1 MSLNPTFA
9 QIYSEQRLLQ
19 PAIDS
24 VQAAWLRETPFH
36 KIDSLLTVFHQRI
49 DSLKK
54 NIKDPTYYLVAVQDQ
69 YAELS
74 ERLNDMNFPP
84 KLMASKINTIDSIL
98 SEKQSRIDS
107 LLQKAGL
114 PDFNIDLNSMAE
126 GKISNVPSL
135 DKINGKLPA
144 LPELQNHF
152 PDSELTFPN
161 PISTNLEIPK
171 LEISTLS
178 NSNSSNI
185 ENASEAMVKKLQPV
199 NELIKSQERVESLF
213 KEADAYSKTL
223 QDPNAL
229 QEKAKEEFIDHFEG
243 KEEIVKKDLE
253 DIARLQTKYRDI
265 ADSRLLP
272 KHPWKVS
279 AMKNKPFIERLVP
292 GIDLQVL
299 TENNISVN
307 VAPSIT
313 YKLSGVFQSGVSAF
327 KRVTYFKKQ
336 GSLRFID
343 CYGFRF
349 FAQAKVYKSFH
360 LYWEFQRHK
369 PDLTSSNTST
379 LTIAQSPE
387 NQGLQNKVNL
397 GVWHSYAIG
406 KNIKGYF
413 VILYDIVQFKK
424 FPNSTGSSA
433 RFGFQYEWKKKK
445 K

>member
-1 MSLNPTFA
+1 
-9 QIYSEQRLLQ
+9 
-19 PAIDS
+19 
-24 VQAAWLRETPFH
+24 
-36 KIDSLLTVFHQRI
+36 
-49 DSLKK
+49 
-54 NIKDPTYYLVAVQDQ
+54 
-69 YAELS
+69 
-74 ERLNDMNFPP
+74 
-84 KLMASKINTIDSIL
+84 MASKINTIDSIL
-98 SEKQSRIDS
+98 SEKRSRIDS

-126 GKISNVPSL
+126 GKISNIPSL

-152 PDSELTFPN
+152 PNSELTFPN

-171 LEISTLS
+171 LKISTLS
-178 NSNSSNI
+178 ESNPSNM
-185 ENASEAMVKKLQPV
+185 ENASEAMVKKLPPI
-199 NELIKSQERVESLF
+199 NDLIKSQEKVESLF

-223 QDPNAL
+223 QDPTAL

-272 KHPWKVS
+272 KHPWKVN
-279 AMKNKPFIERLVP
+279 AMKNKPFIERLIP

-299 TENNISVN
+299 SGNNISVN

-313 YKLSGVFQSGVSAF
+313 YKLSGVFQAGVSTF
-327 KRVTYFKKQ
+327 KQVTYFRMQ
-336 GSLRFID
+336 EALRFVD

-349 FAQAKVYKSFH
+349 STQAKIFKGFH
-360 LYWEFQRHK
+360 LYGELERYK
-369 PDLTSSNTST
+369 PDLTSSGHLNLTMKQST
-379 LTIAQSPE
+379 E
-387 NQGLQNKVNL
+387 NQALQNKVNL
-397 GVWHSYAIG
+397 GIWHAHAIG

-413 VILYDIVQFKK
+413 VILYDILQVKK

-433 RFGFQYEWKKKK
+433 RFGFQYELKKKK
-445 K
+445 R